1 MYSQTCTHENME
13 EEIKRTRSDLS
24 LLWGVEAVAKKKVYG
39 IYCSLYRVM
48 VIFVYTIPNAT
59 SVCNFIP
66 PYLFAYYFSVCLSVC
81 DSVCVCVHACCC
93 CLLALSI

>member
-1 MYSQTCTHENME
+1 MNSQMCTHENME
-13 EEIKRTRSDLS
+13 EEIKRRGILS
-24 LLWGVEAVAKKKVYG
+24 FLWGVEEVAKKVYG

-48 VIFVYTIPNAT
+48 VIFVYTLPNAT

-81 DSVCVCVHACCC
+81 DSVCVFVSTRAVVVYLH
-93 CLLALSI
+93 